1 MAEYK
6 ALNTIA
12 YEHLRRMIYGS
23 ELEFNKVYSETKLA
37 AQLSISRTPIR
48 DALNRLVQERYI
60 DILPNRGFKLHTP
73 TQGDIFEAFH
83 VRMMIEG
90 YCSDIVA
97 RHYPDAAARAAI
109 ERMEDALFRQQR
121 LLDDDKAYSISQFWL
136 DDVDFHKTAME
147 YVNIRSLICQ
157 YERFMYVF
165 MPQHL
170 IRAYDVHQK
179 QPLALDRHRSTLI
192 EHTAITEALKSHD
205 SARVQKAI
213 RTHIES
219 SMKALYISM
228 GDEK

>member
-1 MAEYK
+1 MFDYK
-6 ALNTIA
+6 TLNIIA
-12 YEHLRRMIYGS
+12 YEHLRNMIYAG
-23 ELEFNKVYSETKLA
+23 ELEFNRVYSETKLA
-37 AQLSISRTPIR
+37 SQLSISRTPIR
-48 DALNRLVQERYI
+48 DALNRLSQERYI
-60 DILPNRGFKLHTP
+60 DIIPNRGFTLHTP
-73 TQGDIFEAFH
+73 SQADIIEAFH

-109 ERMEDALFRQQR
+109 ERMEDAQFRQQR

-136 DDVDFHKTAME
+136 DDVAFHKTAME

-165 MPQHL
+165 LPQHL